1 MSIYFKKKQCLY
13 LIVFFFGE
21 IISAVCFWKM
31 HDDNNCNIY
40 MFRSC
45 FVVQNFCLF
54 SAIFAML
61 RSIFLHRPGHPAD
74 VPTSGDFLCCQI
86 IRYLLHPSPCD
97 LLSLR
102 WLHQQ
107 TTGHLDRW
115 TLATLIMSPLAFCR
129 DVTSALKKYFS
140 TSLGRH
146 KKSHYCM
153 HFEVVTAVLTVEIC
167 LGFASLFQFSNISFS
182 YQNCP

>member
-1 MSIYFKKKQCLY
+1 MII
-13 LIVFFFGE
+13 IVSF
-21 IISAVCFWKM
+21 
-31 HDDNNCNIY
+31 Y

-54 SAIFAML
+54 SATFAML

-86 IRYLLHPSPCD
+86 NRYLFHPSPCD

-107 TTGHLDRW
+107 TTGLLGPLD
-115 TLATLIMSPLAFCR
+115 
-129 DVTSALKKYFS
+129 
-140 TSLGRH
+140 
-146 KKSHYCM
+146 
-153 HFEVVTAVLTVEIC
+153 
-167 LGFASLFQFSNISFS
+167 FSNINNESISVLQGCYLCFKKVFFHITGKTQKKS
-182 YQNCP
+182 LLHAF

>member
-1 MSIYFKKKQCLY
+1 
-13 LIVFFFGE
+13 
-21 IISAVCFWKM
+21 
-31 HDDNNCNIY
+31 
-40 MFRSC
+40 
-45 FVVQNFCLF
+45 
-54 SAIFAML
+54 ML

-107 TTGHLDRW
+107 TTGHLDCW

-182 YQNCP
+182 YQNCPWKLFWTRSTFQDKIQLLLYQEP